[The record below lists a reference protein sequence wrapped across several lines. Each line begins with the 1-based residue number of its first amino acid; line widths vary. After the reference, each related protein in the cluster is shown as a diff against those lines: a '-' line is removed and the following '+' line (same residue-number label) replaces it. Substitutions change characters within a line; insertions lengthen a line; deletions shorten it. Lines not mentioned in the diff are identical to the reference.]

1 MKTIT
6 AREDEWIADV
16 ISEGLTP
23 SVEAILEK
31 DLLLTQALL
40 SSLRAKRGNPGLQ

>member
-6 AREDEWIADV
+6 AREYEWIADV

-23 SVEAILEK
+23 PVEAILEK
-31 DLLLTQALL
+31 DLLLTRALL